1 MGRGGASL
9 AAAVSADACA
19 KLLAR
24 SFLFRGLARDVLA
37 RIGEISTLKR
47 IAAKDTLFW
56 EGDEADALYGVI
68 EGMVRIWLHGPDG
81 KELTLSLM
89 EPGDFFG
96 EIALLDG
103 LRRTASASAFSDSE
117 LIVVPRRDF
126 LALLETEPRLSLH
139 IVELLCER
147 LRSSTDRIR
156 DATFLDL
163 GTRLCKTLRA
173 LAIGHGRDEP
183 GGTVI
188 EAKLSQSML
197 AQFLGA
203 SREAVNKQLKLLE
216 RDGVIGRA
224 GNLIKICD
232 ANALAERAHP
242 PE

>member
-1 MGRGGASL
+1 MGRGGAQL
-9 AAAVSADACA
+9 VMALPADARA
-19 KLLAR
+19 RLLAR
-24 SFLFRGLARDVLA
+24 SFLFRGLAPDVLA
-37 RIGEISTLKR
+37 RIGEISTPRR

-56 EGDEADALYGVI
+56 EGDEADALYGVVG
-68 EGMVRIWLHGPDG
+68 GMMRIWLHGPDG

-117 LIVVPRRDF
+117 LITVPRRDF
-126 LALLETEPRLSLH
+126 LALLEEEPRLSLH

-156 DATFLDL
+156 DTTFLDL
-163 GTRLCKTLRA
+163 GTRLCKTLKA

-188 EAKLSQSML
+188 DAKLSQSML

-216 RDGVIGRA
+216 RDGVIGRS
-224 GNLIKICD
+224 GHLIKICN
-232 ANALAERAHP
+232 AQALAERAHP
-242 PE
+242 PD